1 MGTQGA
7 AMGAHPG
14 SGPRTSST
22 GNLKG
27 EDWGKRG
34 EGEKAEKKKISC
46 KIQLAN
52 IGPGRVRSWEHR

>member
-34 EGEKAEKKKISC
+34 EGEKAEKKRFVVKS
-46 KIQLAN
+46 N
-52 IGPGRVRSWEHR
+52 